1 MVDNRPLA
9 DRMRPSTLDEFIGQK
24 HILGKG
30 KVLRRVIES
39 DEFPSL
45 ILWGP
50 PGSGKTTLAYI
61 IANMRRENFVSFSAV
76 TSGIKEIK
84 DVFKNIKDNLNLF
97 HKKTIIFIDEFHRFN
112 KAQQD
117 AFLPYVEKGT
127 ILLIGSTTQNPS
139 FEITS
144 PLLSRCQIFIL
155 EALTGEEIEFILNN
169 AINDKERGLGK
180 FKIEIR
186 RETIKYIATISN
198 GDARIA
204 LNNLDLLFSITPI
217 DDKGRK
223 HITREF
229 AIENIQKKHLLYD
242 KSGEEHYN
250 LISALHKSMR
260 GSDPDAS
267 LYWLGRM
274 LEGGEAPL
282 YIARRIIRFASE
294 DIGNAD
300 PQALEISVA
309 AMQAVHFIGQ
319 PEGDLALAQAVIYL
333 SLAPKSNAVYKAY
346 SDIKRDIKETISLPV
361 PKHLRN
367 APTALMKKIG
377 YGKDYK
383 YPHSFPDSFVSQD
396 YLPKNLKNK
405 RYYFPTNHG
414 YEIEIKKRLGE
425 WLKKRPK

>member
-1 MVDNRPLA
+1 MDNRPLA
-9 DRMRPSTLDEFIGQK
+9 DRMRPSNLDEFIGQE

-30 KVLRRVIES
+30 KVLRRAIES

-61 IANMRRENFVSFSAV
+61 ISHMRRENFISFSAV

-84 DVFKNIKDNLNLF
+84 DVFKDIKDNLSLF
-97 HKKTIIFIDEFHRFN
+97 HKKTIVFIDEFHRFN

-117 AFLPYVEKGT
+117 AFLPYVEKGI

-139 FEITS
+139 FEIIA

-155 EALTGEEIEFILNN
+155 EALTVEETELILSN
-169 AINDKERGLGK
+169 AINDKERGFGK
-180 FKIEIR
+180 FKIEIK
-186 RETIKYIATISN
+186 RETIRYLATISN

-204 LNNLDLLFSITPI
+204 LNNLELLFSIAPI
-217 DDKGRK
+217 DDKGIKR
-223 HITREF
+223 ITREF

-260 GSDPDAS
+260 GSDPDAA

-274 LEGGEAPL
+274 LEGGEDPL

-294 DIGNAD
+294 DVGNAD
-300 PQALEISVA
+300 PKALEISVA

-333 SLAPKSNAVYKAY
+333 SLTPKSNAVYKAY
-346 SDIKRDIKETISLPV
+346 SDIKKDIKKTISSPV

-367 APTALMKKIG
+367 APTSLMKKIG
-377 YGKDYK
+377 YGRGYK
-383 YPHSFPDSFVSQD
+383 YPHNFPESFVSQD

-405 RYYFPTNHG
+405 RYYFPTDHG
-414 YEIEIKKRLGE
+414 YEKEIKKRLEE
-425 WLKKRPK
+425 WIKKRAK